1 MSEERFDCIIVG
13 GGLAGLTAAYVLA
26 SEGQEVLLIEK
37 GNYSGAKNM
46 TGGRLYGH
54 SLEKVIPGFAES
66 APLERKIVR
75 ERLSFGSGDGMA
87 TTEYESAGLSAPE
100 GESYTVLRGVFDRWL
115 ADQAEEQGAML
126 VYGVRVDDLIV
137 RDGAVCG
144 VVAGDEE
151 MEANVVIL
159 ADGVN
164 SLLGQKL
171 GYKLAN
177 QANQVAV
184 GAKDL
189 IGLSEEI
196 INERFGLASGE
207 GLAWLFSG
215 CLDACDG
222 FLYTNKDSISIG
234 VTMMV
239 ADVDKTGISVPQM
252 LEDFKSHPM
261 IAPLLEGGRLL
272 EYSAHLIPE
281 GGAEMLPKLYGDGV
295 LVAGDAAALCTNL
308 GFTLRGM
315 DLAVESGLL
324 AARAV
329 IAASENGDFSEQSL
343 STYQTGLGESFVMNC
358 MKGSEICHTA
368 IHADGFKDDPTGVIN
383 EALREAGIR

>member
-1 MSEERFDCIIVG
+1 MSEDRFDCIIVG

-26 SEGQEVLLIEK
+26 GEGLEVLLVEK

-54 SLEKVIPGFAES
+54 SMEKVIPGFAES
-66 APLERKIVR
+66 APLERRIVK
-75 ERLSFGSGDGMA
+75 ERLSLGAGGDMA
-87 TTEYESAGLSAPE
+87 TVEYESAGLSAPE
-100 GESYTVLRGVFDRWL
+100 GESYSVLRGVFDRWL

-126 VYGVRVDDLIV
+126 VFGVRVDDLIV

-171 GYKLAN
+171 GYK
-177 QANQVAV
+177 QAHQADQVAV

-189 IGLSEEI
+189 ISLGEDVV
-196 INERFGLASGE
+196 NERFGLAPGE
-207 GLAWLFSG
+207 GLAWLFSSCG
-215 CLDACDG
+215 EAYDG
-222 FLYTNKDSISIG
+222 FLYTNKDSVSVG

-239 ADVDKTGISVPQM
+239 SDIDKTGNNVPQM
-252 LEDFKSHPM
+252 LEDFKAHPQ

-295 LVAGDAAALCTNL
+295 LVTGDAAALCTNL

-324 AARAV
+324 AAQAV
-329 IAASENGDFSEQSL
+329 IAAKEKGDFSEQAL
-343 STYQTGLGESFVMNC
+343 SSYQEALNGSFAMSC
-358 MKGSEICHTA
+358 MKGAEVCHA
-368 IHADGFKDDPTGVIN
+368 AMRADGFKDDPLGAIN
-383 EALREAGIR
+383 EALRQAGIN